1 MLIESKINSSFW
13 SMETAFIKK
22 ALAHTSMNCSCNEK
36 GRKREGTMFKD
47 KTDADLNSV
56 FTEHPQS
63 KIQI

>member
-1 MLIESKINSSFW
+1 
-13 SMETAFIKK
+13 METAFIKE